1 MKKQL
6 SKLDLRPE
14 DLPVNNLNA
23 EQLEK
28 IKGGQS
34 SVSDNCVCE
43 CVCYQEGDTQ
53 GQQLNYWSMSWQ

>member
-6 SKLDLRPE
+6 SKLNLRPE
-14 DLPVNNLNA
+14 DLPVNDLNA

-34 SVSDNCVCE
+34 SVSDN
-43 CVCYQEGDTQ
+43 QEGDTQ

>member
-6 SKLDLRPE
+6 SKLNLRPE
-14 DLPVNNLNA
+14 DLPVNDLNA

-34 SVSDNCVCE
+34 SVSDNCGCE
-43 CVCYQEGDTQ
+43 CVCYLEGDT
-53 GQQLNYWSMSWQ
+53 